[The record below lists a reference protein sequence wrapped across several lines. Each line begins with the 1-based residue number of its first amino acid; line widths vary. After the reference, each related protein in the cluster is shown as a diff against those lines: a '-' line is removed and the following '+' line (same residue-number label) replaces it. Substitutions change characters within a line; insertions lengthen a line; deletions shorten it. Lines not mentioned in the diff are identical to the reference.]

1 MKGWEKYLEC
11 TMQQS
16 LEAGVG
22 VQAVTP
28 DSLYPVCGKAGE
40 EGMGDNAGK
49 VGGGVHGTRLCL
61 EG

>member
-1 MKGWEKYLEC
+1 
-11 TMQQS
+11 MQKS

-28 DSLYPVCGKAGE
+28 NSLYSVCGKAGE

-49 VGGGVHGTRLCL
+49 VGGGMHGNRLCL